1 MNMKIQ
7 YDNVADAMYIYLKK
21 GKVAKTAKMA
31 GRLLVD
37 LDRSGKVIG
46 IEILNA
52 STQMAK
58 KQMGNIE
65 IGMPIMQHA

>member
-1 MNMKIQ
+1 MKIK

-21 GKVAKTAKMA
+21 GKIAKTAKMA

-37 LDRSGKVIG
+37 LDRSGKVLG

-58 KQMGNIE
+58 KQIGNIE
-65 IGMPIMQHA
+65 IGVPVVTHA

>member
-1 MNMKIQ
+1 MKIK
-7 YDNVADAMYIYLKK
+7 YDNVVDAMYIYLKK
-21 GKVAKTAKMA
+21 GKIAKTAKMA

-37 LDRSGKVIG
+37 LDRSRKVLG

-58 KQMGNIE
+58 KQLGNIE
-65 IGMPIMQHA
+65 IGVPVAGHV

>member
-1 MNMKIQ
+1 MKIQ

-58 KQMGNIE
+58 
-65 IGMPIMQHA
+65 

>member
-1 MNMKIQ
+1 MKIQ
-7 YDNVADAMYIYLKK
+7 YDNVADAMYVYLKK

-31 GRLLVD
+31 GRLLVN
-37 LDRSGKVIG
+37 LDRSGKIIG

-58 KQMGNIE
+58 KQMGNTE
-65 IGMPIMQHA
+65 IGMPLMLQV

>member
-1 MNMKIQ
+1 MKIQ

-21 GKVAKTAKMA
+21 GKIAKTAKMA

-37 LDRSGKVIG
+37 LDRSGKVLG

-58 KQMGNIE
+58 NRIGNIE
-65 IGMPIMQHA
+65 IGVPVALHA

>member
-1 MNMKIQ
+1 MKIQ

-37 LDRSGKVIG
+37 LDRSGRVMG

-58 KQMGNIE
+58 KQISNIE
-65 IGMPIMQHA
+65 IGMPIFQHV